1 MSRHVTL
8 LAAAALALS
17 LPASEALAQHVRDFG
32 DIADSVRMQTSL
44 VSILLTVIAFV
55 LGVGL
60 AVTGLMKFRQHTQ
73 NPNDPSAK
81 PGVAFAFVFAGAA
94 MVALPALISS
104 GVVTVFGSGAG
115 ITDAYGGGNVVPFR

>member
-1 MSRHVTL
+1 MSRHSAI
-8 LAAAALALS
+8 LAISALVLAIL
-17 LPASEALAQHVRDFG
+17 ADEALAQHVRDFG

-44 VSILLTVIAFV
+44 VSILITVAAFV
-55 LGVGL
+55 IGVGL
-60 AVTGLMKFRQHTQ
+60 AMTGLLKFRQHTQ

-104 GVVTVFGSGAG
+104 GVITVFGTGAAV
-115 ITDAYGGGNVVPFR
+115 TDAFGGGNVVPFR